1 MTILNSLN
9 RPVEAVTTAQDL
21 RAQTLNMIKRIGDS
35 AIDAFC
41 YVEDTPTALKTELMA
56 NALLSRPLKGLP
68 IAIKEVIDVAGVP
81 GGYGCAAF
89 ADRVPLVSADI
100 VIQLERLGAQVIGVT
115 RATEMALAGETKTR
129 NPWSPHHSPGGSSSG
144 SAAAV
149 GAGLVPL
156 ALGTQTIGSVIRPAA
171 YCGVVGFKPSIGVGS
186 VDGVLPLSK
195 TLDHV
200 GYFADSLN
208 LLTATV
214 SALFPTLPPATS
226 APPRLVFVEPWF
238 NERKL
243 DSYFLKC
250 NVLKHACTGSG
261 IDWVESAFDTD
272 LATQDRNLINTIL
285 CFELFESWG
294 ETLLNHPAIS
304 EELQDMLDRGQA
316 ISRETYEA
324 AWRGA
329 RA

>member
-115 RATEMALAGETKTR
+115 RATEMALAGRQRLVT
-129 NPWSPHHSPGGSSSG
+129 PGRLTTAPVARPVVPLQPLVQDLFRLLWVPRRSVLLFVQRLIAVWLALNHRSG
-144 SAAAV
+144 SV
-149 GAGLVPL
+149 
-156 ALGTQTIGSVIRPAA
+156 QSMA
-171 YCGVVGFKPSIGVGS
+171 YC
-186 VDGVLPLSK
+186 
-195 TLDHV
+195 H
-200 GYFADSLN
+200 
-208 LLTATV
+208 
-214 SALFPTLPPATS
+214 
-226 APPRLVFVEPWF
+226 
-238 NERKL
+238 
-243 DSYFLKC
+243 
-250 NVLKHACTGSG
+250 
-261 IDWVESAFDTD
+261 
-272 LATQDRNLINTIL
+272 
-285 CFELFESWG
+285 
-294 ETLLNHPAIS
+294 
-304 EELQDMLDRGQA
+304 
-316 ISRETYEA
+316 
-324 AWRGA
+324 
-329 RA
+329 